1 MTNIAK
7 KIKLELI
14 QQKSMVL
21 EEATGYSDV
30 SSDFIKE
37 MEYIVEYTIQRYNE
51 ILNEEFSE
59 LAKEVTPST
68 ALSTVKEK
76 PIKMKKI
83 AKLESY
89 SNE

>member
-14 QQKSMVL
+14 QRKSMVL

-51 ILNEEFSE
+51 ILNEEFSNLTNE
-59 LAKEVTPST
+59 ISPTLDT
-68 ALSTVKEK
+68 TVKNENK
-76 PIKMKKI
+76 QKKI
-83 AKLESY
+83 IKIESY